1 MASLPRKVKAA
12 MTEKDQKRA
21 IQFALAS
28 VFLWST
34 VATAFKLA
42 LNTAS
47 LPQLVVVSSLSSLL
61 MLLVIYCFSKQKTNL
76 LTLFKKSPKLYLVLG
91 NINPVLYY
99 YVLFAAYERLPA
111 QIAQSINYTWG
122 IMLALLS
129 IPILGQ
135 RFSKGD
141 AVGLTLCYLGVLIA
155 ITQFN
160 FSNLPDFNVTG
171 LGLAFLSTLIWSS
184 YWLLNKKTDAPALE
198 SVLICFLCG
207 TPALLIIAI
216 NNGSSFH
223 FTATNVVASI
233 YIGLFEM
240 SVAFVF
246 WLKAMSYAVRTA
258 QISSLIYVSPFLSLL
273 FINLILDEPIYLSTL
288 AALII
293 IVIGL
298 FLQKTMNRTVNS

>member
-1 MASLPRKVKAA
+1 

-61 MLLVIYCFSKQKTNL
+61 MLLVIYCFSKQKNNL

>member
-1 MASLPRKVKAA
+1 

-42 LNTAS
+42 LDTAS

-61 MLLVIYCFSKQKTNL
+61 MLLVIYFFSKQKTNL
-76 LTLFKKSPKLYLVLG
+76 LTLFNKSPKLYLVLG

-141 AVGLTLCYLGVLIA
+141 AVGLTLCYLGVIIA

-160 FSNLPDFNVTG
+160 FSNLPDFNVAG

-216 NNGSSFH
+216 SNGSSFH

-240 SVAFVF
+240 SIAFVF

-298 FLQKTMNRTVNS
+298 FLQKTMNRSTNSSTVN